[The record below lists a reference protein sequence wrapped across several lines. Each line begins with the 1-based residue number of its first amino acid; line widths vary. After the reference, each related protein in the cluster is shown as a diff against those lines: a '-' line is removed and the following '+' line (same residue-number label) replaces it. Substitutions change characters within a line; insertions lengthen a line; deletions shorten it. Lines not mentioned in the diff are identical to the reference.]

1 MRKFFLLTAA
11 ALLATALI
19 PADSFAAKKKGS
31 AAAAAPRS
39 FNSCVELA
47 KSRGF
52 TYSDLMESTRPR
64 SGSSSST
71 CMNGRQM

>member
-52 TYSDLMESTRPR
+52 TYSDLMEGTKAQVRQFVIN
-64 SGSSSST
+64 